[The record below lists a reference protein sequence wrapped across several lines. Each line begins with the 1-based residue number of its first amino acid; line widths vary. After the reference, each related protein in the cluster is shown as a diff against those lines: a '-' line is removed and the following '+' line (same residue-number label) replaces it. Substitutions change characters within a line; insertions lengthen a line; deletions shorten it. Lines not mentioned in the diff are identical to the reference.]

1 MWWTF
6 SSDVTVIFH
15 VFSHKTE
22 AATAKTIARRRP
34 LPPHPKPPPRLRR
47 VFVGVENFGFRPLAM
62 HARSTPEAAA
72 SAVASWLVPD
82 AVGSDEPGSG
92 SQPPPPVQCYRSPEL
107 HQC

>member
-47 VFVGVENFGFRPLAM
+47 VFVGVENFGFRRHPLPLYCTQF
-62 HARSTPEAAA
+62 RNSSSDSESDSLISGTLCRQVKSSIQLNPT
-72 SAVASWLVPD
+72 PD
-82 AVGSDEPGSG
+82 AGSSFGGE
-92 SQPPPPVQCYRSPEL
+92 
-107 HQC
+107 